1 MNIGVA
7 IPFYQREPGILPRAL
22 ASIRDQHLP
31 PSVQVEVI
39 VVDDQSPVPAAAEM
53 AAFTDTDRILWHWI
67 TQTNAGPG
75 AARNTGI
82 DWLDGKDIRYL
93 AFLDSDDEWRPDH
106 LSNAVHALEAGGD
119 FYFSDHSRTGDCDS
133 YFDEDENVRA
143 AMHRI
148 TAVDTTP
155 VAGGVRMFGPGA
167 INDAMLESY
176 LSQTSTVVL
185 RRAALGDLRFD
196 PELRHAGEDYMLWLQ
211 LTLRG
216 ARICISDDRAVVC
229 GTGINMYHGSY
240 DWDSQDVL
248 NRLSS
253 EIVFHRKLDKLPLGA
268 ARAKMLSKY
277 QEVRRLY
284 AYLLL
289 RKLAKRDLPFRTG
302 LSQVMRHDPL
312 LAVQA
317 PLLIAR
323 FRRQDRRRLALSDD
337 G

>member
-1 MNIGVA
+1 MNVGVV

-22 ASIRDQHLP
+22 ASIRGQRLP
-31 PSVQVEVI
+31 PGVQVEVI

-53 AAFTDTDRILWHWI
+53 AAFTDSDRIRWHRI
-67 TQTNAGPG
+67 AQPNAGPG

-82 DWLDGKDIRYL
+82 DWLNGKDLRYL

-106 LSNAVHALEAGGD
+106 LAHALAALEAGGD

-133 YFDEDENVRA
+133 YFNEDKNVRA
-143 AMHRI
+143 TMQGI
-148 TAVDTTP
+148 KAVHAVLDR
-155 VAGGVRMFGPGA
+155 GGARMFAPGA
-167 INDAMLESY
+167 INHAMLENY

-185 RRAALGDLRFD
+185 RHTALGGLRFD

-211 LTLRG
+211 LTLNG
-216 ARICISDDRAVVC
+216 ARICISDGIEVVC

-240 DWDSQDVL
+240 DWDSRDVL
-248 NRLSS
+248 IRLSS
-253 EIVFHRKLDKLPLGA
+253 EIVFHQKLDRLPLGA
-268 ARAKMLSKY
+268 ARPEMLRKF

-289 RKLAKRDLPFRTG
+289 RKLAKRNLPARTG
-302 LSQVMRHDPL
+302 LSRVMRHDPL
-312 LAVQA
+312 LAVQS

-323 FRRQDRRRLALSDD
+323 FLLQDRRRPAMSDSR
-337 G
+337 